1 MQDKPR
7 ITLKSWIMIAALGL
21 IWGSAFTVIR
31 LGLEGISPMW
41 LAAARI
47 SIGAALTTALWGV
60 MGWKFHLGHERSWA
74 MLFVVGILSTAVPFQ
89 LITWAQQHVTSGYTG
104 VSMAAVALIVLPLA
118 HFLVPSER
126 LTLRRVAGFV
136 IGFTGVV
143 MLIGQTATFSSN
155 AELEWAGRIACFL
168 AAGCYALSS
177 VLMRRLPPIDPIGLA
192 AVSLIIGAFFV
203 VPMAIAI
210 EGPTPR
216 IDSKTLLYLAYLGI
230 FPTALGNLLRV
241 LVIRSAGPVFLT
253 LTNYQV
259 PMWSVIMGIW
269 FLGEKFNPQL
279 ILSMAVILCGVAVSQ
294 YSDLRRV
301 FRF

>member
-1 MQDKPR
+1 
-7 ITLKSWIMIAALGL
+7 
-21 IWGSAFTVIR
+21 
-31 LGLEGISPMW
+31 
-41 LAAARI
+41 
-47 SIGAALTTALWGV
+47 
-60 MGWKFHLGHERSWA
+60 
-74 MLFVVGILSTAVPFQ
+74 
-89 LITWAQQHVTSGYTG
+89 
-104 VSMAAVALIVLPLA
+104 MAAVALIVLPLA

-126 LTLRRVAGFV
+126 LTLRRVAGFG

-192 AVSLIIGAFFV
+192 AVCLIIGAFFV

-210 EGPTPR
+210 EGPTPS
-216 IDSKTLLYLAYLGI
+216 INYTTLLYLAYLSI
-230 FPTALGNLLRV
+230 FPTALGNLFRV

-269 FLGEKFNPQL
+269 F
-279 ILSMAVILCGVAVSQ
+279 
-294 YSDLRRV
+294 
-301 FRF
+301 